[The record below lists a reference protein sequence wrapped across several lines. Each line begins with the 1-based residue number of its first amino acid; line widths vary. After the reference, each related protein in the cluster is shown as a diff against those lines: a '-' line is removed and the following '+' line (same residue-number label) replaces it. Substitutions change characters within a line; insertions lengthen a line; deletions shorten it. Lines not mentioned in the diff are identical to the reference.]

1 MANTG
6 YIRLSLNE
14 LENISLVHLVSG
26 VDEDAP
32 AIVPDGGVSTCITG
46 YTEWM
51 STGSQVVTIGWDWQM
66 PADDDR
72 SLLKRISGPSSNV
85 MLLDEQRSELG
96 HVFSARLL
104 ERYIDAFDWQTETLE
119 YISCRYRN

>member
-6 YIRLSLNE
+6 YIHLSLNE
-14 LENISLVHLVSG
+14 LANISLVHLVSG

-32 AIVPDGGVSTCITG
+32 AVVPDGAVSTCITG

-96 HVFSARLL
+96 HVFSVRLL
-104 ERYIDAFDWQTETLE
+104 ESYIDALDWQTETLE
-119 YISCRYRN
+119 YINSRYRN